1 MNKTKKKNRKKVD
14 TVKSVNN
21 SIRTSVRKLNPIL
34 KSIVGKKV
42 DVAMRD
48 LQFSAKRIS
57 KDIRKTIGSAVAN
70 AENNF
75 QYDIDNLIVKE
86 AYCGKKIVMKRF
98 RPRAKG
104 RAAPILKPYSSVT
117 IILSE
122 AKQMESHGQKVNP
135 VGFRLGVN
143 SGWDSVWYA
152 KKKDFGNYLI
162 EDFKIREYIK
172 KNVINSG
179 VAKVMIERTSNK
191 CYVTIYTSRP
201 GFVIGKK
208 GSDIDK
214 IKNNLSKFTKNE
226 VTLNIKEVKK
236 PETNAYLVAENIA
249 QQLVKRISYRRAMK
263 RAMQSCIRLGAKG
276 IKVSI
281 SGRLGGNEI
290 ARTEW
295 LRDGSIPSHTLRADI
310 DYAEAEAL
318 TTYGIIGIKVWI
330 YKGEVFAKEFSQET
344 NKVTPKEAKE

>member
-21 SIRTSVRKLNPIL
+21 SIRISVRKLNPIL

-104 RAAPILKPYSSVT
+104 RAAPILKPWSTVT

-122 AKQMESHGQKVNP
+122 VKQMESHG
-135 VGFRLGVN
+135 
-143 SGWDSVWYA
+143 
-152 KKKDFGNYLI
+152 
-162 EDFKIREYIK
+162 
-172 KNVINSG
+172 
-179 VAKVMIERTSNK
+179 T
-191 CYVTIYTSRP
+191 
-201 GFVIGKK
+201 K
-208 GSDIDK
+208 G
-214 IKNNLSKFTKNE
+214 
-226 VTLNIKEVKK
+226 
-236 PETNAYLVAENIA
+236 
-249 QQLVKRISYRRAMK
+249 
-263 RAMQSCIRLGAKG
+263 
-276 IKVSI
+276 
-281 SGRLGGNEI
+281 
-290 ARTEW
+290 
-295 LRDGSIPSHTLRADI
+295 
-310 DYAEAEAL
+310 
-318 TTYGIIGIKVWI
+318 
-330 YKGEVFAKEFSQET
+330 
-344 NKVTPKEAKE
+344 